1 MKLNEFLA
9 ENGDREI
16 VDIEALEKCL
26 AKPKP
31 KTIYEIK
38 KGDPYFILTLDG
50 DIFKDEWYDLVS
62 EEDMR
67 SMGFVFLT
75 EKEAEARK
83 KMLLI
88 EEELIRLGGRREFK
102 LLKDNY
108 SNLFWPEKNSIS
120 YSNSSRC
127 VQSEIYFDTQEQL
140 KEAVEQIGKQRL
152 IDEYFKPRIVEEDK

>member
-1 MKLNEFLA
+1 MKLKEFIV

-26 AKPKP
+26 EPKNP
-31 KTIYEIK
+31 KTIYDIK
-38 KGDPYFILTLDG
+38 CGDPYFILTLDG
-50 DIFKDEWYDLVS
+50 AIVKEEWYDWRS
-62 EEDMR
+62 EKDYR
-67 SMGFVFLT
+67 SMGFAFLT
-75 EKEAEARK
+75 EEEAETRK